1 MERVTAGILTA
12 ALAAALLLAF
22 AGPIAAAP
30 PPTETAASG
39 ALPAAAD
46 AEGEIELAALRPLPR
61 AIGQSDARC
70 SADGRHCIR
79 RGTYI
84 ADVCRTI
91 EAAAEA
97 HALDPHFF
105 ARLVW
110 KESLFDA
117 SAVSPKGAQ
126 GIAQFM
132 PGTAKLRGLEDPFNP
147 AEALLASAAY
157 LAELS
162 DNLGNIGLAAVAYN
176 GGEARA
182 ARFIAREGG
191 LPTETRDYVEAIT
204 GHPAETW
211 RDAPPAEIDLS
222 LKPEASFRSACIE
235 KAAARTIRDFRPPP
249 PPWGI
254 IVATNRER
262 AGAERQVARLK
273 NRLAGVIGGEAVR
286 YVQERRP
293 GLRGLMWHAQ
303 LGGQSREEADALC
316 DRIRRSGGDCMVLKN

>member
-1 MERVTAGILTA
+1 MIVA
-12 ALAAALLLAF
+12 AMAAALLFAAF
-22 AGPIAAAP
+22 AGQAAAG
-30 PPTETAASG
+30 PTPAGPAVSAAG
-39 ALPAAAD
+39 KAAAA
-46 AEGEIELAALRPLPR
+46 AEAEIELAALRPLPR
-61 AIGQSDARC
+61 AIDHSDARC
-70 SADGRHCIR
+70 SSDGRLCIR
-79 RGTYI
+79 RSTYI

-91 EAAAEA
+91 EVAAEA

-132 PGTAKLRGLEDPFNP
+132 PGTAKLRGLADPFNP

-162 DNLGNIGLAAVAYN
+162 ETLGNIGLAAVAYN

-191 LPTETRDYVEAIT
+191 LPAETRDYVESIT

-235 KAAARTIRDFRPPP
+235 KAASRTIRDFRPPP

-262 AGAERQVARLK
+262 DGAERQVARLK
-273 NRLAGVIGGEAVR
+273 NRLGNVIGGEAVR

-303 LGGQSREEADALC
+303 LGRQSREEADALC
-316 DRIRRSGGDCMVLKN
+316 ERIRRSGGDCMVLKN